1 MSGRG
6 FMAGGWRGMSG
17 RGFMAGGWRGMSG
30 RGFMAGGWRGCIVGT
45 GLTIAGGQPCAGVGG
60 HGTGTV

>member
-1 MSGRG
+1 
-6 FMAGGWRGMSG
+6 
-17 RGFMAGGWRGMSG
+17 MAGGWRGMSG